1 MEHKM
6 QKSYQD
12 AADELQKSVD
22 NVLDVLRNKL
32 ANEGL
37 NLDKIPKQPMTVEI
51 VSFLLV
57 KCLVEE
63 RLTFDIVENKQQ
75 ALKEAMEIIKA
86 AVIQYRGTHLVPPT
100 KTSNTLDQKF
110 ILDNLEFK
118 IYFGFIKVFLI

>member
-1 MEHKM
+1 M

-86 AVIQYRGTHLVPPT
+86 AVIQYRGTHLVPPPKHQT
-100 KTSNTLDQKF
+100 H
-110 ILDNLEFK
+110 
-118 IYFGFIKVFLI
+118 

>member
-1 MEHKM
+1 M
-6 QKSYQD
+6 QKYYQD

-22 NVLDVLRNKL
+22 NVLDALRNKL

-86 AVIQYRGTHLVPPT
+86 AVIQYRGTHLVPP
-100 KTSNTLDQKF
+100 QKHQTH
-110 ILDNLEFK
+110 
-118 IYFGFIKVFLI
+118 